1 MEFDKD
7 CQMISWLD
15 CDVSGTAGKKIVEKL
30 KCKVCLKYKARIE
43 CKRNY
48 SEKWL
53 IGADSVRTSNIRDH
67 ARSDQHLYAMSL
79 FKKESGGVSSLEEA
93 SSSSIARFLHL
104 QGLSEEHKDQ
114 LRKKFDIAYFVAKNK
129 LAFNKYP
136 LLCELEA
143 RHGVD
148 IGAAYVNENAGKT
161 FCAYIAESRRKA
173 LREVVNSAKFYS
185 ILMDGSTDVA
195 NVDDEVFL
203 LQWCDVDN
211 SVEKVHSRMDFLS
224 VSRPQ
229 SADGKGLFECLQT
242 VFQEIGVTALHKENC
257 KSLVGIGTD
266 GTSAN
271 IAAAGLKGLVEAG
284 CFGHDV

>member
-1 MEFDKD
+1 
-7 CQMISWLD
+7 
-15 CDVSGTAGKKIVEKL
+15 
-30 KCKVCLKYKARIE
+30 
-43 CKRNY
+43 
-48 SEKWL
+48 
-53 IGADSVRTSNIRDH
+53 
-67 ARSDQHLYAMSL
+67 
-79 FKKESGGVSSLEEA
+79 
-93 SSSSIARFLHL
+93 
-104 QGLSEEHKDQ
+104 
-114 LRKKFDIAYFVAKNK
+114 
-129 LAFNKYP
+129 
-136 LLCELEA
+136 
-143 RHGVD
+143 
-148 IGAAYVNENAGKT
+148 
-161 FCAYIAESRRKA
+161 
-173 LREVVNSAKFYS
+173 
-185 ILMDGSTDVA
+185 MDGSTDVA